1 MTDDGRAV
9 LSDFGLS
16 KVIDELAEPTG
27 LTTSGHGGN
36 VRWIAPE
43 LLFDQADEEGF
54 GAKYSLT
61 QKSDV
66 WSFGCVAYEVRA
78 AVSLRFCQVS
88 ANRCSC

>member
-1 MTDDGRAV
+1 VTDDGRAV

-43 LLFDQADEEGF
+43 LLVDQAEEEGF
-54 GAKYSLT
+54 EGSYASLT
-61 QKSDV
+61 WKSDV

-78 AVSLRFCQVS
+78 TVSPRFCRSLRK
-88 ANRCSC
+88 

>member
-1 MTDDGRAV
+1 M

-43 LLFDQADEEGF
+43 LLFDQLEAEEEGF
-54 GAKYSLT
+54 DGNYATLT

-78 AVSLRFCQVS
+78 NKISQISSESEQTAL
-88 ANRCSC
+88 